1 MNAPAASTPA
11 TTPQKLY
18 VLGHPVAHSK
28 SPVMYNAVYK
38 KLGFPWHYD
47 LMDCET
53 PAEAKA
59 FLDKRDF
66 LSINITTPYKPEALA
81 AATAK
86 AASAK
91 LAHGANILVKKKDA
105 LIAFN
110 TDGQGCIGYLE
121 RAGFDFAGAKVA
133 ICGTGP
139 TALAILHAATIAG
152 ASEVLLL
159 SRNKEHAR
167 DVLERYVEEFG
178 ELAHATVDLQA
189 PKADHRSF
197 LSAYEETTFRFG
209 SYTTST
215 QAIHAADLVIN
226 ATPLGMRA
234 GDPAPFDVSLFRSGQ
249 AAFDVVYAHG
259 ETAFAAGAKAA
270 GCTFCDGCGML
281 VAQAVATV
289 QAVCDVSEIELALP
303 FDELFDIMAQAA
315 DFDV

>member
-1 MNAPAASTPA
+1 MNGISSGDAA
-11 TTPQKLY
+11 TTAQKLF

-28 SPVMYNAVYK
+28 SPVMYNAVYER
-38 KLGFPWHYD
+38 LGFPWHYD
-47 LMDCET
+47 LMDCATQSE
-53 PAEAKA
+53 AEE
-59 FLDKRDF
+59 FLEKRAF

-91 LAHGANILVKKKDA
+91 LAHGANILIKKKDA

-110 TDGQGCIGYLE
+110 TDGQGCVGYLE

-139 TALAILHAATIAG
+139 TALAILHAAAIAG

-159 SRNKEHAR
+159 SRSKEHAR
-167 DVLERYVEEFG
+167 DVLGRYVEEFG
-178 ELAHATVDLQA
+178 QLAHATLDLKA
-189 PKADHRSF
+189 PKAEHKSF
-197 LSAYEETTFRFG
+197 LSAYEDTTFRFG

-215 QAIHAADLVIN
+215 QAIRAADLVIN

-234 GDPAPFDVSLFRSGQ
+234 GDPAPFDVSLFRPGQ

-289 QAVCDVSEIELALP
+289 QAVCDVSEIELPLS
-303 FDELFDIMAQAA
+303 FDELFETMAKAA
-315 DFDV
+315 EFDV

>member
-1 MNAPAASTPA
+1 MNDASAVALA

-28 SPVMYNAVYK
+28 SPVMYNAVYDR
-38 KLGFPWHYD
+38 LGFPWHYD

-53 PAEAKA
+53 PAEANE
-59 FLDKRDF
+59 FLAKRDF

-91 LAHGANILVKKKDA
+91 LAHGANILVKKADA
-105 LIAFN
+105 LVAFN
-110 TDGQGCIGYLE
+110 TDGQGCVGYLE
-121 RAGFDFAGAKVA
+121 RVGFDFKDAKVA

-139 TALAILHAATIAG
+139 TALAILHAAAVAG
-152 ASEVLLL
+152 ASEILLL

-167 DVLERYVEEFG
+167 EVLERYVEELG
-178 ELAHATVDLQA
+178 ELAHATVDL
-189 PKADHRSF
+189 KASKASHRSF

-215 QAIHAADLVIN
+215 QAINAADLVIN
-226 ATPLGMRA
+226 ATPLGMRPD
-234 GDPAPFDVSLFRSGQ
+234 DPAPFDVSLFRRGQ

-259 ETAFAAGAKAA
+259 ETAFAAGAKVA

-289 QAVCDVSEIELALP
+289 QAVCEVSEIEIELP

-315 DFDV
+315 AFDV